1 MKLIVEISDKFLIL
15 CKASKAAQRLLETQ
29 YDVENETILQ
39 EFIRRDTYDQWRN
52 FGLLEYYL
60 MHPRSLRAQTL
71 FQLDDALQLE
81 LLKRYYSLDDDFVR
95 ELLGR
100 RLRRRMRK
108 ELEEIA
114 ERVKVKPKSAIRQF
128 NNLLRIK
135 KRLQSLQRRTNS
147 TNTMNSLSSLIQHH
161 FLIDRELASKYIRIV
176 FLLYHRLDVKKRLS
190 ALSYAEIDALANT
203 LMCKWIGTAN
213 GEAANSSSEVPTL
226 TLDTKFLTALRD
238 LKNLFNNRIYLSL
251 YKKNV
256 KLALERINEGAT
268 THKTPTPRYTSLLK
282 TLITLGAGLGQA
294 KEFKDFFVDVVDKIG
309 QPLKQLNFTRIDM
322 QSLCDVLVQSF
333 SSFLDTHAHSSEL
346 QGQTATYLFAWTRF
360 LHVLRDCLTNVYDY
374 I

>member
-1 MKLIVEISDKFLIL
+1 
-15 CKASKAAQRLLETQ
+15 LETQ
-29 YDVENETILQ
+29 YDSQSGTVLQ

-60 MHPRSLRAQTL
+60 MHPRSLRTQTL
-71 FQLDDALQLE
+71 FQLDDTLQLE

-114 ERVKVKPKSAIRQF
+114 EHVKVKLKSAMRQF
-128 NNLLRIK
+128 NNLLRVK
-135 KRLQSLQRRTNS
+135 KRLQSLQRRT
-147 TNTMNSLSSLIQHH
+147 TNTIISTTNATNSLSSLIQHH

-176 FLLYHRLDVKKRLS
+176 FLLYHRLDVRKRLNV
-190 ALSYAEIDALANT
+190 LSYAEIDALVNI

-226 TLDTKFLTALRD
+226 TLDSKFLTALRD
-238 LKNLFNNRIYLSL
+238 LKNLFNDRIYLSL

-256 KLALERINEGAT
+256 KLALERINEGAV
-268 THKTPTPRYTSLLK
+268 THKIPNPRYTSLLK

-309 QPLKQLNFTRIDM
+309 QPLKQLNFTRTDM
-322 QSLCDVLVQSF
+322 RSLCDVLVQSF

-346 QGQTATYLFAWTRF
+346 QGQTVTYLFAWTRF
-360 LHVLRDCLTNVYDY
+360 LQALRDCLTIVYDY
-374 I
+374 F